1 MIRLKH
7 ILHEDESKARLDS
20 NLSKWMD
27 LNGFDRGYGIEQMI
41 RDLKNN
47 SKNPDLL
54 DNIDIPKYIKIEK
67 SLRRN
72 VAMEFAKRI
81 TPTSSKDH
89 MVKSYMEAVSKTYSL
104 DTLKT
109 VLVYDI
115 KTLLNG
121 LSRSDKVLAIA
132 AWKFTR
138 KQKIVNDIK
147 KTIANNIF
155 SGYLALINQVI
166 TPALKDIGIK
176 NGAWSKIDDE
186 LWNSYSSPN
195 TQSYDINYITS
206 RIYAILDALL

>member
-1 MIRLKH
+1 MIKLKR

-27 LNGFDRGYGIEQMI
+27 LNGFNRSYGIEEMI
-41 RDLKNN
+41 QDLKAN
-47 SKNPDLL
+47 SKNPKLF
-54 DNIDIPKYIKIEK
+54 DNIDISKYIKIEK

-72 VAMEFAKRI
+72 VAIEFAKRI

-109 VLVYDI
+109 VLIYDI
-115 KTLLNG
+115 KTILTS

-132 AWKFTR
+132 AWKFTSKR
-138 KQKIVNDIK
+138 KIVNDV
-147 KTIANNIF
+147 KTVLASNIY
-155 SGYLALINQVI
+155 SGYSVFKDRVI
-166 TPALKDIGIK
+166 TPALKDIGRK
-176 NGAWSKIDDE
+176 NGAWSEIDNE
-186 LWNSYSSPN
+186 LWNSYESPN

>member
-27 LNGFDRGYGIEQMI
+27 LSGFDRGYGIEEMI
-41 RDLKNN
+41 QDLKDN
-47 SKNPDLL
+47 SKNPELF
-54 DNIDIPKYIKIEK
+54 DNIDVSKYIKIEK

-72 VAMEFAKRI
+72 VAIEFAKRV

-89 MVKSYMEAVSKTYSL
+89 MVKSYMEAVSKTYAL

-109 VLVYDI
+109 VLVYDVKAI
-115 KTLLNG
+115 LAG

-132 AWKFTR
+132 AWKLTR

-147 KTIANNIF
+147 KTIANNIY
-155 SGYLALINQVI
+155 SGYSVFEDRVI
-166 TPALKDIGIK
+166 TPALKDIGRK
-176 NGAWSKIDDE
+176 NGAWSDIDNE
-186 LWNSYSSPN
+186 LWNSYESPN

>member
-1 MIRLKH
+1 M
-7 ILHEDESKARLDS
+7 HEDESKARLNS

-27 LNGFDRGYGIEQMI
+27 LNGFDRAYGIEEMI
-41 RDLKNN
+41 RDLKAN
-47 SKNPDLL
+47 SKNPDLF

-72 VAMEFAKRI
+72 VAVEFAKRI

-115 KTLLNG
+115 KTLLND
-121 LSRSDKVLAIA
+121 LSRADKLLAKA
-132 AWKFTR
+132 AWTFTS

-147 KTIANNIF
+147 QTIANNIF

-176 NGAWSKIDDE
+176 NGAWSDIDDE
-186 LWNSYSSPN
+186 LYHSILHPN
-195 TQSYDINYITS
+195 TQSYDIKYITS

>member
-1 MIRLKH
+1 MIKLKR

-27 LNGFDRGYGIEQMI
+27 LNGFNRAYGIEEMI
-41 RDLKNN
+41 QDLKAN
-47 SKNPDLL
+47 SKNPKLF
-54 DNIDIPKYIKIEK
+54 DNIDISKYIKIEK

-72 VAMEFAKRI
+72 VAIEFAKRI

-109 VLVYDI
+109 VLIYDI
-115 KTLLNG
+115 KTILTS

-132 AWKFTR
+132 AWKFTSKR
-138 KQKIVNDIK
+138 KIVNDV
-147 KTIANNIF
+147 KTVLASNIY
-155 SGYLALINQVI
+155 SGYSVFKDRVI
-166 TPALKDIGIK
+166 TPALKDIGRK
-176 NGAWSKIDDE
+176 NGAWSEIDNE
-186 LWNSYSSPN
+186 LWNSYESPN

>member
-27 LNGFDRGYGIEQMI
+27 LNGFDRAYGIEEMI
-41 RDLKNN
+41 QDLKNN
-47 SKNPDLL
+47 SKNPELF
-54 DNIDIPKYIKIEK
+54 DNIDVSKYIKIEK
-67 SLRRN
+67 ALRRN

-115 KTLLNG
+115 KTLLTG
-121 LSRSDKVLAIA
+121 LSKKDKVLAIA
-132 AWKFTR
+132 AWKFTK

-147 KTIANNIF
+147 TTIGANIY
-155 SGYLALINQVI
+155 SGYLALTNQVI

-186 LWNSYSSPN
+186 LWNSYSTPN

>member
-1 MIRLKH
+1 M
-7 ILHEDESKARLDS
+7 HEDESKARLDS

-27 LNGFDRGYGIEQMI
+27 LNGFNRSYGIEEMI
-41 RDLKNN
+41 QDLKAN
-47 SKNPDLL
+47 SKNPKLF
-54 DNIDIPKYIKIEK
+54 DNIDISKYIKIEK

-72 VAMEFAKRI
+72 VAIEFAKRI

-109 VLVYDI
+109 VLIYDI
-115 KTLLNG
+115 KTILTS

-132 AWKFTR
+132 AWKFTSKR
-138 KQKIVNDIK
+138 KIVNDV
-147 KTIANNIF
+147 KTVLASNIY
-155 SGYLALINQVI
+155 SGYSVFKDRVI
-166 TPALKDIGIK
+166 TPALKDIGRK
-176 NGAWSKIDDE
+176 NGAWSDIDNE
-186 LWNSYSSPN
+186 LWNSYESPN

>member
-1 MIRLKH
+1 M
-7 ILHEDESKARLDS
+7 HEDESKARLDS

-27 LNGFDRGYGIEQMI
+27 LNGFDRAYGIEEMI
-41 RDLKNN
+41 QDLKNN
-47 SKNPDLL
+47 SKNPDLF

-72 VAMEFAKRI
+72 VAVEFAKRI

-121 LSRSDKVLAIA
+121 LSGTDKALAIV
-132 AWKFTR
+132 AWKFAR

-186 LWNSYSSPN
+186 LWNSYSTPN

>member
-27 LNGFDRGYGIEQMI
+27 PSGFDRGYGIDQMI
-41 RDLKNN
+41 QDLKNN

-54 DNIDIPKYIKIEK
+54 DNIDVSKYIKIEK
-67 SLRRN
+67 ALRRN

-115 KTLLNG
+115 KTLLTG
-121 LSRSDKVLAIA
+121 LSKKDKVLAIA
-132 AWKFTR
+132 AWKFTK

-147 KTIANNIF
+147 TTIGANIY
-155 SGYLALINQVI
+155 SGYLALKNQVI

-186 LWNSYSSPN
+186 LWNSYSTPN